1 MGANPCCC
9 RLKDGSISIAIWSFI
24 FSIVQLGI
32 FGWQLAAIKYE
43 KDRAANNLL
52 PNYNTYGRFDIPSY
66 YESYWQSPE
75 ERYYIGLFVCQIIC
89 AIVSFFLLFAS
100 VALIYGIHTLS
111 RYLIWP
117 WFPCMLFSILSS
129 LAYCITW
136 WAGDV
141 RDYWIVLTI
150 IEIFGVVINLYCFLV
165 ILVFYYRIGKE
176 RKVYEK
182 RMLSLENDA
191 FNYPSMKKDY
201 SVPPKKHPYDIDA
214 IEDEEYDDQ
223 NKSYYPNG
231 TFRKSQKQRKVYD
244 DNIRYEKGNSK
255 LIHMD
260 KYRKNN
266 LEESRLLEWVKSTT
280 DLTSNQNDN
289 NMPIGYQKREY
300 EDDGGFDTKPS
311 RTPHYHNDYSTPAD
325 PPMPYVE
332 DFEELPASAE
342 ASTMRSLHEQEIE
355 HRHHKCKHY
364 DNCKKKHKHRHRKHK
379 KCHHSEKRKHY
390 HDSEDFDSELT
401 YNPSFHTEST
411 FTNICRDKNSDYIY
425 DHDDTHCSHH
435 RRSRSYHKPRHR
447 SCSKHRSPS
456 RQYHSNDEDSKNLN
470 NYPTLSLADLEKGF
484 TIPQRIIIPPNPPPG
499 PDGKIQPQTYHINSE
514 IIISYDENG
523 KPKFTNEIVSNSTKE
538 KKSEKQILPGISSD
552 V

>member
-89 AIVSFFLLFAS
+89 AIISFFLLFAS

-117 WFPCMLFSILSS
+117 WFPCMLLSILSS

-141 RDYWIVLTI
+141 REYWVVLTI
-150 IEIFGVVINLYCFLV
+150 IEIFGVVINLYCFVV
-165 ILVFYYRIGKE
+165 IIAFYHRIGKE

-182 RMLSLENDA
+182 RMLPIENDA
-191 FNYPSMKKDY
+191 FCYPAVKNEYK
-201 SVPPKKHPYDIDA
+201 VPPKKHPYDIDA
-214 IEDEEYDDQ
+214 IEPEIYNEGKKKQYYYDDSYKNPTKMGDVYEDSVIYDQ
-223 NKSYYPNG
+223 GNNKVLYKN
-231 TFRKSQKQRKVYD
+231 
-244 DNIRYEKGNSK
+244 
-255 LIHMD
+255 
-260 KYRKNN
+260 KYRTNKD
-266 LEESRLLEWVKSTT
+266 LEKSRLLEWVKSTT
-280 DLTSNQNDN
+280 DLTSITINNKMPKGQHQNDH
-289 NMPIGYQKREY
+289 GYDFERR
-300 EDDGGFDTKPS
+300 PS
-311 RTPHYHNDYSTPAD
+311 RLSHYPQQYKN
-325 PPMPYVE
+325 
-332 DFEELPASAE
+332 FEEYNDDLPASAE
-342 ASTMRSLHEQEIE
+342 ASTMKSLHDDDYN
-355 HRHHKCKHY
+355 HRHKCKKHE
-364 DNCKKKHKHRHRKHK
+364 CCRKKHKHRRHK
-379 KCHHSEKRKHY
+379 KCRRKHRYSCEINDCHRFPDDESESHSPSFQTELTSVHGYKERKIDEDDHCHHS
-390 HDSEDFDSELT
+390 
-401 YNPSFHTEST
+401 
-411 FTNICRDKNSDYIY
+411 
-425 DHDDTHCSHH
+425 
-435 RRSRSYHKPRHR
+435 RRSRSNHKPTHR
-447 SCSKHRSPS
+447 SCTKYRSLPRKCQS
-456 RQYHSNDEDSKNLN
+456 DEEDSKSNNN

-499 PDGKIQPQTYHINSE
+499 PDGKVIPQTYHINSE
-514 IIISYDENG
+514 ITISYDEYG
-523 KPKFTNEIVSNSTKE
+523 KPRLNNSYIDNSVKE
-538 KKSEKQILPGISSD
+538 SKHEKNHPAGVISD

>member
-150 IEIFGVVINLYCFLV
+150 IEIFGVVINLYCFVV
-165 ILVFYYRIGKE
+165 IIVFYHRIGRE

-182 RMLSLENDA
+182 RMLSMENDG
-191 FNYPSMKKDY
+191 FNYPSMKRDY
-201 SVPPKKHPYDIDA
+201 SIPPKKHPYDIDA
-214 IEDEEYDDQ
+214 VEDEPYNDKDRPF
-223 NKSYYPNG
+223 YPNENI
-231 TFRKSQKQRKVYD
+231 RKSQRQRKVYED
-244 DNIRYEKGNSK
+244 DNRHDKGNIK
-255 LIHMD
+255 FNAGNKH
-260 KYRKNN
+260 RKSN
-266 LEESRLLEWVKSTT
+266 LEETRLLDWVRSTT
-280 DLTSNQNDN
+280 DLTSSGNDN
-289 NMPIGYQKREY
+289 NPPIGYQKRDY
-300 EDDGGFDTKPS
+300 EGDSGFDRRPS
-311 RTPHYHNDYSTPAD
+311 RISYHQDTYQPPAD
-325 PPMPYVE
+325 PSLPYGE
-332 DFEELPASAE
+332 DFEDLPASAE
-342 ASTMRSLHEQEIE
+342 ASTMRSLHDTDIN
-355 HRHHKCKHY
+355 HRRHKCRHHDQCKR
-364 DNCKKKHKHRHRKHK
+364 KHKHHHRKHR
-379 KCHHSEKRKHY
+379 KCRHHDRRKHY
-390 HDSEDFDSELT
+390 YDDYNSELT
-401 YNPSFHTEST
+401 YNNSYHTDST
-411 FTNICRDKNSDYIY
+411 FTNVYRDRNSDSDYI
-425 DHDDTHCSHH
+425 TEEPPCTHH
-435 RRSRSYHKPRHR
+435 RRSQSYHKPRHR
-447 SCSKHRSPS
+447 SCSKYRSPS
-456 RQYHSNDEDSKNLN
+456 RQYHSNDEDTKNSN

-514 IIISYDENG
+514 ITISYDEHG
-523 KPKFTNEIVSNSTKE
+523 KPKINNGILGNRISD
-538 KKSEKQILPGISSD
+538 KQIVPGISSD